1 MTETGSGGDN
11 SDNDTDIIPRL
22 SRDAIDSEFS
32 TGAELFKSPDRR
44 ERILA
49 DEAVKRALK
58 LGVENPQDGIH
69 ISRLLRVRAIAEAL
83 GLTQDTDLHRAD
95 EEVRRTLARYEALV
109 GNVHDVILDIDEG
122 GYISFINPA
131 ITELTGYS
139 VEDLTDIR
147 FNQIIHPDDTEN
159 VTKVFK
165 DALEGAS
172 QKAEFRVLD
181 VNGNIK
187 WVRATTNILD
197 DGGTLCGINV
207 RMNDITEIKELQEE
221 LTIKSE
227 HDKLTGLFNRG
238 RAEDEMAMLERE
250 GRRKKRFPVSILYID
265 VDNFKSINDN
275 QSHAVGDAALHEVAS
290 LLGLS
295 MKDVHAR
302 EDEDYIIARFGG
314 DEFLMIL
321 QKTDADQA
329 QEIRNRI
336 NIAFENADCPGSV
349 NPTVS
354 IGVAT
359 AESSD
364 KIKTALQAAD
374 DALGEIQDV
383 KRTKREKD
391 KLEPQL

>member
-1 MTETGSGGDN
+1 MTEPGSSGDMPN
-11 SDNDTDIIPRL
+11 NVADSAPKLPR
-22 SRDAIDSEFS
+22 DPIECEIGTAAEF
-32 TGAELFKSPDRR
+32 FRSPDRA

-49 DEAVKRALK
+49 AEAVKRAVK
-58 LGVENPQDGIH
+58 LGVDNPQDGIRL
-69 ISRLLRVRAIAEAL
+69 SRLLRVRAIAE
-83 GLTQDTDLHRAD
+83 GMDDTKGSGSHRVD

-147 FNQIIHPDDTEN
+147 FDQIMHPDDTEN
-159 VTKVFK
+159 VAKVFK

-172 QKAEFRVLD
+172 QKVEFRVLD
-181 VNGNIK
+181 INGNIK
-187 WVRATTNILD
+187 WVRATSHILVD
-197 DGGTLCGINV
+197 KGTPCGINV
-207 RMNDITEIKELQEE
+207 RMNDITEIKELQKE

-227 HDKLTGLFNRG
+227 HDKLTGLFNRL

-275 QSHAVGDAALHEVAS
+275 QSHAVGDAALREVAS

-329 QEIRNRI
+329 QKIRNRI
-336 NIAFENADCPGSV
+336 NIAFENADCPDSV